1 MRKICTEY
9 DFTLY
14 SVYSPGGKYLHISV
28 GTVPQSVLPAT
39 SARSERSERKYCS
52 IQASSVMQFFWVDGC
67 TLNDTIM
74 YRRR

>member
-1 MRKICTEY
+1 MCGKFVRSRILPCT
-9 DFTLY
+9 
-14 SVYSPGGKYLHISV
+14 PWGGKYLHISV

-52 IQASSVMQFFWVDGC
+52 IQESSVMQFFWVDGC
-67 TLNDTIM
+67 ALNDTIM